1 MKVKEAWVAQPITQ
15 QPTLIEEWKVMRF
28 IKDKPALTVQPNGW
42 GYSNAKLEK
51 SFYYI
56 DVWYKFINNG
66 IKFSYYEKRGYKPF
80 MKYIKFPT
88 EYVPTSNKNVFILE
102 KVGSLKYKFIKSNKL
117 TKLKIISNYE

>member
-1 MKVKEAWVAQPITQ
+1 MKIKENWAVKPVTQ
-15 QPTLIEEWKVMRF
+15 ELVLVEEWRVMRF

-56 DVWYKFINNG
+56 DVYYKFINNG
-66 IKFSYYEKRGYKPF
+66 IKFSYDEKRGYKPL

-88 EYVPTSNKNVFILE
+88 EYVSTIKNVYILE
-102 KVGSLKYKFIKSNKL
+102 KEGTLKYRFVKVNREV
-117 TKLKIISNYE
+117 KLKIIKTV

>member
-1 MKVKEAWVAQPITQ
+1 MKVKEAWVAEPIIKE
-15 QPTLIEEWKVMRF
+15 PTLIEEWRVMRF

-56 DVWYKFINNG
+56 DVYYKFIDNG
-66 IKFSYYEKRGYKPF
+66 IKFSYDEKRGYKPL

-88 EYVPTSNKNVFILE
+88 EYVSTHKNVFILE
-102 KVGSLKYKFIKSNKL
+102 KVGSLKYKFIKVNRLAKI
-117 TKLKIISNYE
+117 KIIKT

>member
-1 MKVKEAWVAQPITQ
+1 MKLAEKWVAEPVVKE
-15 QPTLIEEWKVMRF
+15 PTLIEEWKVMRF

-56 DVWYKFINNG
+56 DVYYKFIDNG
-66 IKFSYYEKRGYKPF
+66 IKFSYDEKRGYKPL

-88 EYVPTSNKNVFILE
+88 EYVSTHKNVFILE
-102 KVGSLKYKFIKSNKL
+102 KVGSLKYKFIKVNRLAKI
-117 TKLKIISNYE
+117 KIIKT

>member
-56 DVWYKFINNG
+56 DVWYKFIENG
-66 IKFSYYEKRGYKPF
+66 IKFSYYEKRGYKPL

-117 TKLKIISNYE
+117 IKLKIISNHE

>member
-1 MKVKEAWVAQPITQ
+1 MKVKENWVAEPVIKEPI
-15 QPTLIEEWKVMRF
+15 LLEEWRVMRF
-28 IKDKPALTVQPNGW
+28 IKDKPVLTVQPNGW

-66 IKFSYYEKRGYKPF
+66 IKFSYDEKRGYKPL

-102 KVGSLKYKFIKSNKL
+102 KVSSLKYKFIKVNRL
-117 TKLKIISNYE
+117 TKLKIIKS

>member
-1 MKVKEAWVAQPITQ
+1 MKVKEAWVAEPITK
-15 QPTLIEEWKVMRF
+15 QPTLIEEWKILRF

-66 IKFSYYEKRGYKPF
+66 IKFSYYEKRGYKPL

-102 KVGSLKYKFIKSNKL
+102 KVGSLKYKFIKANRL
-117 TKLKIISNYE
+117 TKLKIILNHE

>member
-1 MKVKEAWVAQPITQ
+1 MRVKENWVAEPTIKE
-15 QPTLIEEWKVMRF
+15 PTLKEEWKVLRF

-56 DVWYKFINNG
+56 DVYYKFIDNG
-66 IKFSYYEKRGYKPF
+66 IKFSYDEKRGYKPL

-102 KVGSLKYKFIKSNKL
+102 KVGSLKYKFIKANRL
-117 TKLKIISNYE
+117 TKLKIIKS